1 MLSEAHPKKTLKCK
15 TKTKRPNSNGSKR
28 LSTAGSTTCSG
39 SRTCAPVRAHDAED
53 IVQDVFLRLFRSE
66 EDLSRIGDVERYLWR
81 SIANRCRDFHR
92 RRRRTDVSAEQA
104 GDIAEPDDREMHDE
118 YLRIERLLA
127 GLPDEQAE
135 TVRLRCTDSLTFAEI
150 AELTE
155 VSEATAKSRWRY
167 AIEHLR
173 KEFFN

>member
-1 MLSEAHPKKTLKCK
+1 MQNENKKTKLE
-15 TKTKRPNSNGSKR
+15 R
-28 LSTAGSTTCSG
+28 LEAVIDRRQHDMFRFAYMRTG
-39 SRTCAPVRAHDAED
+39 SRADAED

-66 EDLSRIGDVERYLWR
+66 EDLSRIDDVEHYLWR

-104 GDIAEPDDREMHDE
+104 GDIAEPDDRDMHDE

-150 AELTE
+150 AELTDT
-155 VSEATAKSRWRY
+155 SEATAKSRWRY

-173 KEFFN
+173 KKFFN

>member
-1 MLSEAHPKKTLKCK
+1 MQNENRQTKLERLEAVIDRRQHDMFRFAYMRT
-15 TKTKRPNSNGSKR
+15 
-28 LSTAGSTTCSG
+28 G
-39 SRTCAPVRAHDAED
+39 SRADAED

-66 EDLSRIGDVERYLWR
+66 EDLSRIDDVERYLWR

-92 RRRRTDVSAEQA
+92 RRRRRRRTYVSAEQA

-135 TVRLRCTDSLTFAEI
+135 TVRLRCSDSLTFAEI
-150 AELTE
+150 AKLTDT
-155 VSEATAKSRWRY
+155 SEATAKSRWRY

-173 KEFFN
+173 KKFFN